1 MLIVVTP
8 YYSYAI
14 TGGDATVKAG
24 ALSLY
29 GTRGAFDLSL
39 AHKYRSS
46 RLQLPAVLCFA
57 SL

>member
-1 MLIVVTP
+1 MLKRNP
-8 YYSYAI
+8 
-14 TGGDATVKAG
+14 ATVKAG

-46 RLQLPAVLCFA
+46 RLLLCFA
-57 SL
+57 SLLLSPK